1 MRVVNVYPC
10 NEEDASRLA
19 TILSIPP
26 LIARILCARGV
37 TAPEDVDAFL
47 FPKLERLSD
56 PMLLPDMEKGVA
68 RVVEALRS
76 GEKIG
81 LFGDYDADGV
91 TSSALMVNFLRQ
103 VGNNP
108 EIELPT
114 REEGY
119 GLNRRAIEEF
129 KERGVSLLVCLDCGS
144 SNGEEIEI
152 ARQLGLATIV
162 IDHHELSGVQPDGVA
177 LINPKRPDSR
187 FPMRDLA
194 ACGVTFFFLLA
205 LRKALHT
212 EGLLHQAINLKR
224 ELDLVALGTI
234 ADMVPVTGDNRLLV
248 KFGVEMMRQKPRPW
262 LKSFLKRNV
271 IRKGT
276 LDEYALSFGIIPRI
290 NAAGRVSNPRIALDF
305 LVTEAEE
312 LSDELLTKLN
322 EANRKRQEIEE
333 GILKDAIE
341 QCEAQGLTNGH
352 SLVVFKEDWPVGVLG
367 IVAQRLVETY
377 KKPAVVITRTDK
389 AWKGSA
395 RGVQGLD
402 LHRAIASVSPLLL
415 GFGGHKYACGL
426 SVVGENLLALR
437 EAFDAQVRESVQDT
451 VREMRVDAVVLY
463 EDLTREVVETLEMLA
478 PFGVGNPR
486 PSFLLPAS
494 TVSVNGGFARIT
506 DDRKRTWYGMMVRG
520 TSLPGESSV
529 RLIAS
534 PMMREQM
541 GDKFVHLL
549 IKEWLPAETS

>member
-1 MRVVNVYPC
+1 MVSVQSC
-10 NEEDASRLA
+10 NEEDVSLLA
-19 TILSIPP
+19 DALNIPP
-26 LIARILCARGV
+26 LIARILCVRGV
-37 TAPEDVDAFL
+37 TSPEDVDAFL

-56 PMLLPDMEKGVA
+56 PLLLPDMEKGIA
-68 RVVEALRS
+68 RVIEALRRK
-76 GEKIG
+76 ERIG

-91 TSSALMVNFLRQ
+91 TSTALMVNFLRQ
-103 VGNNP
+103 VGHDP
-108 EIELPT
+108 EVQLPT

-129 KERGVSLLVCLDCGS
+129 REKGVTLLICLDCGS
-144 SNGEEIEI
+144 SNGEEVAI
-152 ARQLGLATIV
+152 ARELGLETIV
-162 IDHHELSGVQPDGVA
+162 IDHHELSGIRPDAVA

-187 FPMRDLA
+187 FPMRELA

-205 LRKALHT
+205 LRKALHG
-212 EGLLHQAINLKR
+212 EGLLQRAINLKR
-224 ELDLVALGTI
+224 ELDLVALGTV
-234 ADMVPVTGDNRLLV
+234 ADMVPITGDNRLLV
-248 KFGVEMMRQKPRPW
+248 KFGVEMMRQKPRAW
-262 LKSFLKRNV
+262 LKSFLKRNI
-271 IRKGT
+271 IRKGI

-290 NAAGRVSNPRIALDF
+290 NAAGRVSNPRIALD
-305 LVTEAEE
+305 LLITEAED

-333 GILKDAIE
+333 GILKDAVE
-341 QCEAQGLTNGH
+341 QCEVQGLANGH
-352 SLVVFKEDWPVGVLG
+352 SLVVFHEDWPVGVLG

-395 RGVQGLD
+395 RGIQGLD
-402 LHRAIASVSPLLL
+402 LHQAIASVSPLLL
-415 GFGGHKYACGL
+415 SFGGHKYACGL
-426 SVVGENLLALR
+426 SIAGENLLALR
-437 EAFDAQVRESVQDT
+437 EAFDRQVRESVQDAADT
-451 VREMRVDAVVLY
+451 TKEVRVDAVVTY

-494 TVSVNGGFARIT
+494 NVSVNGGFARVT
-506 DDRKRTWYGMMVRG
+506 DDKKRTWYGMVIRG
-520 TSLPGESSV
+520 TSLPGEPAV

-534 PMMREQM
+534 PMIREEM

-549 IKEWLPAETS
+549 IREWLPAE